1 MLSFNKKKVLAIAII
16 VALALNAATFIVA
29 YPRTFKPL
37 DQTYAADFSAYYIGE
52 WRLFH
57 NPTAIYYSGDYQQ
70 GDYVI
75 MPKPQTFMYPPSFL
89 VFFAPFLALDYQNA
103 LTIFNF
109 LQLISIFALAF
120 LLYRLLE
127 NKELLLGCIAAVV
140 ILLLPVPDLNHLGL
154 QYLFQGYY
162 WGYAL
167 ANAHVIQTALII
179 GAIYF
184 GYTKKP
190 WLSAL
195 VLAISSFD
203 PRVTLLA
210 LPLLVWYN
218 RGKLRKFVAGSI
230 LFITAFNLPF
240 FFYSNIGLTFLEK
253 RFNGG
258 TVGAMYAYD
267 WLPLAAVAAL
277 TVTEAITVYAA
288 KRAFNTN
295 KKRKSV

>member
-1 MLSFNKKKVLAIAII
+1 VLALNKKKVLAIVII
-16 VALALNAATFIVA
+16 AALALNVATFITA

-57 NPTAIYYSGDYQQ
+57 NPNAIYYSGDYQS

-75 MPKPQTFMYPPSFL
+75 LPKPQTFMYTPSFL

-103 LTIFNF
+103 LTVFNF
-109 LQLISIFALAF
+109 LQVISICALAF

-140 ILLLPVPDLNHLGL
+140 ILLLPIPDLNHFGL
-154 QYLFQGYY
+154 QYLFQSYY

-167 ANAHVIQTALII
+167 ANAHVIQTALIV

-184 GYTKKP
+184 AYTKKP
-190 WLSAL
+190 LLSAF
-195 VLAISSFD
+195 VLAGSSFD

-210 LPLLVWYN
+210 LPILIYYN
-218 RGKLRKFVAGSI
+218 RASLKKFIVGSVA
-230 LFITAFNLPF
+230 FIAAFNLPF
-240 FFYSNIGLTFLEK
+240 FFYSGIGFTFIEK
-253 RFNGG
+253 RVSGSV
-258 TVGAMYAYD
+258 VGSMYAYD
-267 WLPLAAVAAL
+267 WLPLAAVATL
-277 TVTEAITVYAA
+277 TVAEAITVYAA
-288 KRAFNTN
+288 KRGFSFH
-295 KKRKSV
+295 KKRKPV